1 MGTDVVY
8 IVIGEN
14 VKSDK
19 RGGEVRRLRGFMR
32 EYGITI
38 AVSAA
43 TTVVFRLLLDWL
55 L

>member
-8 IVIGEN
+8 IVIGDI
-14 VKSDK
+14 VISDK
-19 RGGEVRRLRGFMR
+19 RGGEVRRMRRFMR

-43 TTVVFRLLLDWL
+43 ATVVFRLLLDWL